1 MNAGIGLEVT
11 AQKAIFRSEQ
21 TSIETQ
27 FKEDERVRISF
38 VIEKKAENRLIFVY
52 INGEICGLIQ
62 YPEQDN
68 FTQPIRPG
76 SRSAAVTVPQISL
89 ISVSMTMP

>member
-38 VIEKKAENRLIFVY
+38 VIEKKAENRLILVY

-62 YPEQDN
+62 YPGTRQLYSC
-68 FTQPIRPG
+68 PIRPG
-76 SRSAAVTVPQISL
+76 SRIWPWGPNCDCTAGYL
-89 ISVSMTMP
+89 